1 VVCWVAS
8 IALPLL
14 VALLPLD
21 LLIELDELR
30 IALRDQG
37 IDDETIE
44 VLIETARVAVAVEYA
59 LVLLPIVVTVPAGVL
74 RGAVR
79 VKAVFPASVL
89 PGWFLVAVA
98 PFYSLFM
105 IVVFVLIEQI
115 AGNLLLVVGVVLLAF
130 TPWLFVIN
138 RRIYARSMSNA
149 EATMEMARA
158 ARPSRWLMLAA
169 TACIVIVA
177 VSSSVGARRVVGRH
191 DEDSVFTYVEISR
204 TGIEVI
210 GRSLITTVVFC
221 LILLNMVYA
230 DWRNNETMSPEIRRE
245 HEREMLELQKFA
257 QENPSQVTSA

>member
-1 VVCWVAS
+1 
-8 IALPLL
+8 
-14 VALLPLD
+14 
-21 LLIELDELR
+21 
-30 IALRDQG
+30 
-37 IDDETIE
+37 
-44 VLIETARVAVAVEYA
+44 
-59 LVLLPIVVTVPAGVL
+59 
-74 RGAVR
+74 
-79 VKAVFPASVL
+79 
-89 PGWFLVAVA
+89 
-98 PFYSLFM
+98 
-105 IVVFVLIEQI
+105 
-115 AGNLLLVVGVVLLAF
+115 
-130 TPWLFVIN
+130 
-138 RRIYARSMSNA
+138 
-149 EATMEMARA
+149 
-158 ARPSRWLMLAA
+158 MLAA